1 MSSPVRSDRKREERF
16 IKALLRSKLGAMS
29 DGKYYRLTA
38 EVGKNVNLDADRVD
52 ELIVNGVLVCRGDF
66 VFPTKEAAPWLKRRM
81 SVGDGFLEQHQILET
96 THQGKLRNIEASPV
110 LKLRARKNGTRFL
123 ALHQVAAA
131 ERVGQWGERA
141 LLAPKMTMAYDPTSI
156 SANGP
161 SNSAANGVSD
171 MAMQARKSLARLYK
185 DLPKECAEVIVD
197 VCVFEKGLQTIE
209 SERAWPRRSAKLVL
223 RIGLEQL
230 AGQLG
235 LTSVAEGEPKAF

>member
-1 MSSPVRSDRKREERF
+1 MSTPVRSDRKREERF

-38 EVGKNVNLDADRVD
+38 EVGKNVSLDADRVE

-81 SVGDGFLEQHQILET
+81 SVGDGFLEQHQMLET

-110 LKLRARKNGTRFL
+110 LKLGARKNGTRFL

-141 LLAPKMTMAYDPTSI
+141 LLAPKMTMAYDPTCVSK
-156 SANGP
+156 NGA
-161 SNSAANGVSD
+161 SKSETSGVSD

-197 VCVFEKGLQTIE
+197 VCVFEKGLQVIE
-209 SERAWPRRSAKLVL
+209 TERAWPRRSAKLVL